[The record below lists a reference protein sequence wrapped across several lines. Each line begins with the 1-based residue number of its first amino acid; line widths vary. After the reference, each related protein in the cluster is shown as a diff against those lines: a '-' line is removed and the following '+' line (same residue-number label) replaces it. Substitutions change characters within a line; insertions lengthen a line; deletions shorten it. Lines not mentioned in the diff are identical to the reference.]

1 MESVCIFCPKKNSG
15 PLNNICVNCCRHRD
29 QHPDNT
35 NNTRMEKK
43 ADILF
48 LDRVS
53 KPPSRKESKYEKE
66 GLSVRRMNLGPKV
79 VVIDFDCNFLIL
91 RLFFYYVDDRYT
103 DDSTR
108 GYI

>member
-1 MESVCIFCPKKNSG
+1 
-15 PLNNICVNCCRHRD
+15 
-29 QHPDNT
+29 
-35 NNTRMEKK
+35 MEKK

-66 GLSVRRMNLGPKV
+66 GLSGPSPQRRMNLGPKV

-91 RLFFYYVDDRYT
+91 RLFFYFVDDRYT